1 MNEKDK
7 KPDPLSEKA
16 KEFQVHRNPKKPT
29 KNIPEAYA
37 EHTHKH
43 VQDFIDKELHER
55 AGRAEE
61 ELIRGFHAIREYP
74 KSVTFFGSARF
85 EENHPYYQRA
95 RELSRRICEMGYA
108 VITGGG
114 PGIMEAG
121 NRGSKEVCGYSVGFN
136 IELPNE
142 QVINPYV
149 SHGVDFHYF
158 FTRKVSLAFSAE
170 VYLFFPGG
178 FGTLDEFFEILTLMQ
193 TKKIPPVP
201 VICIGSEFWD
211 PLNSFICKTQLG
223 SFGTISAS
231 DANLYKV
238 MDGDE
243 YILKVI
249 QEAKLRNEYL

>member
-1 MNEKDK
+1 MNEREK
-7 KPDPLSEKA
+7 KCDPLSEKA
-16 KEFQVHRNPKKPT
+16 KEFQIQRKADKPI

-37 EHTHKH
+37 DHTYTH
-43 VQDFIDKELHER
+43 VQDFIDKELHAR

-61 ELIRGFHAIREYP
+61 ELIKGFHAIREYP
-74 KSVTFFGSARF
+74 KSVTFFGSSRF
-85 EENHPYYQRA
+85 EENHPYYQKA
-95 RELSRRICEMGYA
+95 RGIAKHICEMGYA

-121 NRGSKEVCGYSVGFN
+121 NRGSKEACGYSVGFN
-136 IELPNE
+136 IELPNN
-142 QVINPYV
+142 QLINPYV
-149 SHGVDFHYF
+149 SHGVEFHYF

-178 FGTLDEFFEILTLMQ
+178 FGTLDEFFEILTLIQ

-201 VICIGSEFWD
+201 IICVGSEFWD

-231 DANLYKV
+231 DAKLYTV
-238 MDGDE
+238 MDTDE
-243 YILKVI
+243 EILAVVK
-249 QEAKLRNEYL
+249 EAKMRNEYI